1 MSSGLVRSEL
11 FHLRR
16 RFRQQHLLRRTLL
29 EPAMWVNFALLIL
42 MFFMLQSSYVLQ
54 PGIVVDLP
62 AAPMVGGAPYGSLV
76 VTLSQEGQL
85 YFDDQRMTVDAFAE
99 SLSRA
104 TRREPGATLV
114 IEADA
119 RVRHSELVRIYDLAV
134 QTGVRQVV
142 LATRIAAGGVAPP

>member
-1 MSSGLVRSEL
+1 MSASLARSQL

-29 EPAMWVNFALLIL
+29 EPAMWVDCVLLIL
-42 MFFMLQSSYVLQ
+42 MFFVLQSAFVLQ
-54 PGIVVDLP
+54 PGVVVDLP

-85 YFDDQRMTVDAFAE
+85 YFDDQRMSVDAFGEA
-99 SLSRA
+99 LARA

-119 RVRHSELVRIYDLAV
+119 RVRHSELVRVYDLAV
-134 QTGVRQVV
+134 RTGVRQVV
-142 LATRIAAGGVAPP
+142 LATRIAAGGAAPP